1 MCLQDLMFANSQL
14 WGAPGFQ
21 DVPSR
26 TCKWTHAISSGG
38 VTLAGHQAGS
48 GWMPTT
54 WVHATPSNPTS
65 QPLSPPGAPTAA
77 RGRAAARRGQTPSLT
92 VHRHSPSL
100 CRERCLFLI
109 LLLHIVQKKKKTEA
123 LLKYTDS
130 WIPSQTWQYKYLK
143 TEALESVFILSP
155 LIDFYVKI
163 KNHCNLHLYLA
174 LVWDSGIVN
183 TKYRIS

>member
-1 MCLQDLMFANSQL
+1 MCPQEPVNELMPSALGGSRWQAIRQAVGECQPRGCMQL
-14 WGAPGFQ
+14 PPTPQASLSHPLVHPQLPEEGQQPGG
-21 DVPSR
+21 DRLP
-26 TCKWTHAISSGG
+26 
-38 VTLAGHQAGS
+38 
-48 GWMPTT
+48 
-54 WVHATPSNPTS
+54 
-65 QPLSPPGAPTAA
+65 
-77 RGRAAARRGQTPSLT
+77 PSLFIAT
-92 VHRHSPSL
+92 AHLSVGNDVFSWFFFCTL
-100 CRERCLFLI
+100 C
-109 LLLHIVQKKKKTEA
+109 KKKKTEA

-143 TEALESVFILSP
+143 TEALESVFILGP